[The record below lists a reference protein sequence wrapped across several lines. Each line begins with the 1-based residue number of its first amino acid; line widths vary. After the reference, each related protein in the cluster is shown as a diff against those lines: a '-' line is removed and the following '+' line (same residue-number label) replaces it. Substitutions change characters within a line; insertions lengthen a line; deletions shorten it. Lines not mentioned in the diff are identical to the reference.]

1 MRHRRLAV
9 LLTTLLLTSA
19 GPVAIPSA
27 GAATGTLPTYLS
39 LGADVRQLVTVT
51 SDRWSDTRGSLSAW
65 RKRSD
70 GWHRVHGPLTVR
82 LGWNGF
88 ARASARRQNSGTT
101 PAGRFTMRSVFGNR
115 VDPGA
120 RLPYRHVDANDV
132 WPYEPRD

>member
-1 MRHRRLAV
+1 MLHRRLAV

-19 GPVAIPSA
+19 GPAALPSA
-27 GAATGTLPTYLS
+27 GAASGTLPTYLS

-82 LGWNGF
+82 LGWKGGG
-88 ARASARRQNSGTT
+88 APPAPAASTRPT
-101 PAGRFTMRSVFGNR
+101 P
-115 VDPGA
+115 
-120 RLPYRHVDANDV
+120 
-132 WPYEPRD
+132 